1 MTNTLHR
8 QGKIKSLKE
17 DFVVFMTAA
26 PGINREGSAPKLQ
39 EFMRICERYHP
50 INMGNVKRGNI
61 YKDDVEIQKFI
72 ASLSEGAGTTAVFTD
87 IDTVQK
93 VIEELIKADLGI
105 SINISGLLDEVREC
119 CHKAGITR
127 HSAEHSLGFWG
138 ARERLPEREVL
149 EINTLCG
156 HGMISFNFIRKM
168 IEYVKLRRLSP
179 KKAARIMA
187 KSCECG
193 AFNPLRAEELLEN
206 IRKGELTI
214 SGKTVEGQWEGER
227 I

>member
-8 QGKIKSLKE
+8 QGKTENLKE

-87 IDTVQK
+87 LDTVQK
-93 VIEELIKADLGI
+93 VIEELIQADLGI
-105 SINISGLLDEVREC
+105 SINISGLLDEVQQC
-119 CHKAGITR
+119 CRKAGITR

-193 AFNPLRAEELLEN
+193 AFNPLRAEALLAT

-214 SGKTVEGQWEGER
+214 SGKPVEGQLEGER

>member
-87 IDTVQK
+87 LDTVQK

-105 SINISGLLDEVREC
+105 SINISGLLDEVQQC
-119 CHKAGITR
+119 CRKAGIVR

>member
-8 QGKIKSLKE
+8 QGKIKNLKE

-105 SINISGLLDEVREC
+105 SINISGLLDEVQQC
-119 CHKAGITR
+119 CRKAGITR

-214 SGKTVEGQWEGER
+214 SGKPVEG
-227 I
+227 